1 MSGNLIPL
9 TLEGSCHLIAYR
21 WVNTMRALILTTV
34 LWRREINMKRVAK
47 SLSVLFLL
55 LAFAGCTVGAAGPTG
70 AGAAGA
76 SAQGMPWK
84 DKP

>member
-1 MSGNLIPL
+1 
-9 TLEGSCHLIAYR
+9 
-21 WVNTMRALILTTV
+21 
-34 LWRREINMKRVAK
+34 MKRITK
-47 SLSVLFLL
+47 SLFVLFLL
-55 LAFAGCTVGAAGPTG
+55 LALAGCTVGAVAPTG